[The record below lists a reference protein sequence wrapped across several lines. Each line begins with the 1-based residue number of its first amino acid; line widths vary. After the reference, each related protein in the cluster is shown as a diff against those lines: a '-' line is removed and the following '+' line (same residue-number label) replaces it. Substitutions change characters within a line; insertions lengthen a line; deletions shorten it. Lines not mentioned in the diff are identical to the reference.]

1 MHPPHGNTNLSTCYV
16 ESKFDW
22 INHVKHLLDL
32 FTKFL
37 CSASQQKL
45 FWHGIVLVLYPKQHY
60 ISCLV
65 LTLDLKDHCGVHITV
80 CWSQRRMRTSNSC
93 VLFWSR
99 FRVLD
104 FFFPIF
110 EWMDG
115 FLVLFIVQIS
125 WDQPSQAETKSFF
138 SVLKLQHS
146 IEVQFCSNGNLKG
159 RPNFGD
165 LRGECWP
172 NSGVYWSQ

>member
-1 MHPPHGNTNLSTCYV
+1 MYPPHGNTNLSTCHV
-16 ESKFDW
+16 LAWKIIESKFDW

-37 CSASQQKL
+37 CSTSQQKL

-60 ISCLV
+60 ISYLILFI

-80 CWSQRRMRTSNSC
+80 CWSRRRMRTSNSC

-104 FFFPIF
+104 FFFPI

-115 FLVLFIVQIS
+115 WILSLIYCQDI
-125 WDQPSQAETKSFF
+125 
-138 SVLKLQHS
+138 
-146 IEVQFCSNGNLKG
+146 
-159 RPNFGD
+159 
-165 LRGECWP
+165 LRSAFTCR
-172 NSGVYWSQ
+172 N

>member
-1 MHPPHGNTNLSTCYV
+1 MIKHSVPSTWKHK
-16 ESKFDW
+16 SKHMLCPCMEDHW

-32 FTKFL
+32 FTEFL
-37 CSASQQKL
+37 CSTSQQKL

-60 ISCLV
+60 ISYLILFI

-80 CWSQRRMRTSNSC
+80 CWSRRRMRTSNSC

-104 FFFPIF
+104 FFFPI

-115 FLVLFIVQIS
+115 FLVLFIVKIS
-125 WDQPSQAETKSFF
+125 WDQHSQAETKSFF
-138 SVLKLQHS
+138 LFLNCS
-146 IEVQFCSNGNLKG
+146 IL
-159 RPNFGD
+159 
-165 LRGECWP
+165 
-172 NSGVYWSQ
+172 